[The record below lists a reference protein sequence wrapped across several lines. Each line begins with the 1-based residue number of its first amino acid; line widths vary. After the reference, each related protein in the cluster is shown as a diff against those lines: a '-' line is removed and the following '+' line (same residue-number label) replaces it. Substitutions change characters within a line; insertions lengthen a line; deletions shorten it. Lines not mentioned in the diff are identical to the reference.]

1 MKKWCAILCGFGMAV
16 MLVACG
22 GNEGDVQIVEE
33 ESITQAPQTEEEN
46 KEPKEDEVLEDVQLP
61 EEPAGEEP
69 GADSDEKPAVVTIE
83 TEKQEYTEGETVIMT
98 SSFDRVTVTVEGN
111 EAATQAIMAEFEKRE
126 QSFQENLAE
135 SLEWA
140 KQDMLVSNS
149 GMSYSENQGY
159 AVERNDGRILSFSD
173 SFDNFEGGAH
183 GSYMEYGLN
192 FDAETGAVLT
202 IEDIAQDKA
211 AFQEICVQE
220 MLRQCEDLK
229 AQGMLFDD
237 EILESVGGLQGIME
251 SKMEGEEWY
260 FTEEGIRFISNIY
273 EIAPYAAGNFQ
284 FDIPYEMINDVLK
297 EEYRG

>member
-1 MKKWCAILCGFGMAV
+1 MKRWQMILCGFGVAV
-16 MLVACG
+16 MLAACG
-22 GNEGDVQIVEE
+22 SNEEDIQIVEE
-33 ESITQAPQTEEEN
+33 ESITQAPQTGEEN
-46 KEPKEDEVLEDVQLP
+46 EEPKGDKSSEEVPLS
-61 EEPAGEEP
+61 EEPADGEQEE
-69 GADSDEKPAVVTIE
+69 GSDDKPAVVTIE
-83 TEKQEYTEGETVIMT
+83 TEKQEYTEGDRVIMT
-98 SSFDRVTVTVEGN
+98 TSFDRVTVTVEGN

-140 KQDMLVSNS
+140 KQDMLVSDS

-159 AVERNDGRILSFSD
+159 GVERNDGRILSFFD

-192 FDAETGAVLT
+192 FDAKTGAVLT
-202 IEDIAQDKA
+202 IDDIAQDKA
-211 AFQEICVQE
+211 AFQEIAVQE

-229 AQGMLFDD
+229 AQGLLFED
-237 EILESVGGLQGIME
+237 EMLESVGGLQGIME
-251 SKMEGEEWY
+251 NKMEGEEWY

>member
-1 MKKWCAILCGFGMAV
+1 MKRWQMILCGFGVAV
-16 MLVACG
+16 MLAACG
-22 GNEGDVQIVEE
+22 SNEEDIQIVEE
-33 ESITQAPQTEEEN
+33 ESITQAPQTGEEN
-46 KEPKEDEVLEDVQLP
+46 EEPKGDESSEEVPLP
-61 EEPAGEEP
+61 EEPADGEQEE
-69 GADSDEKPAVVTIE
+69 ASDDKSAAVTIE

-98 SSFDRVTVTVEGN
+98 SSFDRVTVTVEEN

-140 KQDMLVSNS
+140 KQDMLISDS

-159 AVERNDGRILSFSD
+159 GVERNDGKVLSFFV

-192 FDAETGAVLT
+192 FDAETGEVLT

-211 AFQEICVQE
+211 AFQEISVQE

-229 AQGMLFDD
+229 AQGMLFED
-237 EILESVGGLQGIME
+237 EMLESVGGLQGIME

>member
-98 SSFDRVTVTVEGN
+98 SSFDRVTVTVGGN

-140 KQDMLVSNS
+140 KQDMLVSDS